1 MKGIKNLIPA
11 AKLVLAIALYLT
23 FGSAISNASDIYI
36 AQNAAGA
43 NNGADCADAYA
54 VTWFNTAANWG
65 SGSGKIGP
73 GTTAHLCGTFN
84 GAAGSSMLTFYGSGT
99 SGSPITLLW
108 ESGAVVQAPYFSAST
123 YGINGQGATYVTLNG
138 GTNGIIQN
146 TANGTGLTNSTASV
160 LVGGFGSNLQ
170 VENLSFLNVYVHLIN
185 DASGGGAH
193 GLNLAGQSNV
203 TVGPNNTFTQAD
215 VGIFDDWTSAN
226 SSNLTVYK
234 NNFSAI
240 NQDMEFGF
248 YPAGTFTNVYIY
260 GNTATNWVNWDDPGN
275 DYHHNF
281 VHVFTNLPGA
291 SVTGNLQIYNN
302 QVVGDMGSHA
312 TSLIYMENDNGG
324 TGGTMGTWYIFNNVL
339 SKTNA
344 NVPASTGIVALVG
357 VNNGFLVNN
366 TIEDAGG
373 SGSNAYNCVN
383 IYQTGWTL
391 KNNIEVGCGAYIYQ
405 QGATIAASN
414 NDYYGA
420 ASPQWIWH
428 SSFLSTLASWQSN
441 CSCDAN
447 SIGTNPILTGTYVPN
462 AGSPVIGV
470 GTNLSSLD
478 ITALNSDAVGVVRP
492 STAPWDMGAY
502 QHASGSGTPTAP
514 TTLAAIAH

>member
-1 MKGIKNLIPA
+1 MEYQVKRSH
-11 AKLVLAIALYLT
+11 KLFFVTMYIVFCAVT
-23 FGSAISNASDIYI
+23 CRASDFYI
-36 AQNAAGA
+36 TQNAAGSGT
-43 NNGADCADAYA
+43 GADCADAFA
-54 VTWFNTAANWG
+54 VAWFNSAANWG
-65 SGSGKIGP
+65 SKAGQIGP
-73 GTTAHLCGTFN
+73 GTTVHLCGTFT

-108 ESGAVVQAPYFSAST
+108 ESGAVVQAPYFSASN
-123 YGINGQGATYVTLNG
+123 YGINGNGAAYVTLNG

-146 TANGTGLTNSTASV
+146 TANGTGLTYTNASV

-170 VENLSFLNVYVHLIN
+170 VENLSLLNVYVHLIN

-203 TVGPNNTFTQAD
+203 TVGPNDTFTQAD
-215 VGIFDDWTSAN
+215 VGIFDDWTAAN
-226 SSNLTVYK
+226 NSNLTVYK
-234 NNFSAI
+234 NSFSSI

-248 YPAGTFTNVYIY
+248 YPAGTFTNVSIY

-281 VHVFTNLPGA
+281 VHVFTNLSGA
-291 SVTGNLQIYNN
+291 NVTGNLQIYNN
-302 QVVGDMGSHA
+302 QVVGNMGSHA

-344 NVPASTGIVALVG
+344 NVPTSTGIVALLG
-357 VNNGFLVNN
+357 VNNGFLLNN

-373 SGSNAYNCVN
+373 TGSNAYNCVN

-391 KNNIEVGCGAYIYQ
+391 KNNIETGCGAYIYQ
-405 QGATIAASN
+405 QGAAITASN

-441 CSCDAN
+441 CSCDAS
-447 SIGTNPILTGTYVPN
+447 SIATNPVLTSTYIPN
-462 AGSPVIGV
+462 ATSPVIGT
-470 GTNLSSLD
+470 GTNLSSLG
-478 ITALNSDAVGVVRP
+478 ITALNSDAAGVVRP
-492 STAPWDMGAY
+492 STGAWDLGAY
-502 QHASGSGTPTAP
+502 QHGGGSGTPGASTNLNAVP
-514 TTLAAIAH
+514 H